1 MTAMFFRKSVWKCRH
16 CGNTQETENQPGKLM
31 TQPAFCTCKK
41 RNFEFDLEASQQ
53 YFVQDQTEENTTI
66 FQQGKLNIF
75 VDYVKLAE
83 MFQEHQPYFYDR
95 QKIWWLWNQEKFYWE
110 RIDET
115 DIINA
120 MDATVNGL
128 FLFKNQT
135 KNEIMNSLK
144 MQGRKMLPEPTK
156 KTWVQIGKKIYD
168 LNGQHFDASPK
179 WFTTNPI
186 PWNLTKSQ
194 ETETPN
200 IDKLFNEWVTP
211 EYVPLL
217 YEICAYCMLSDYPI
231 RRVFCLNGEGANG
244 KSTYMK
250 ILEKLVG
257 TKNVCT
263 ADFAI
268 LSTRFETAKLYKKLV
283 CEMHEIS
290 HKQLKDTSTFKKLTG
305 GDMIRFE
312 FKGKDGFDDYSFAK
326 LIIAT
331 NKLPESPDKSKGYF
345 DRWCIIDFK
354 NTFKENPSL
363 LDNIPDEEYE
373 NLARK
378 GLRLLMVLLKTGKFT
393 REGEPE
399 ERRNRYEERASPI
412 NDFLKSYNIDQGSDL
427 EMPLWQIREDYEVF
441 CEERGYKKPSK
452 YTVGKLLRSRGFFIH
467 LKHIKKEDGSESTAW
482 YIDGISRK

>member
-1 MTAMFFRKSVWKCRH
+1 MRFYLKKAVWRCQH
-16 CGNTQETENQPGKLM
+16 CGNTYETENEPGKPMKQPG
-31 TQPAFCTCKK
+31 FCECKK
-41 RNFEFDLEASQQ
+41 RDYELDLNLSQM
-53 YFVQDQTEENTTI
+53 EEEEEKIESTL

-83 MFQEHQPYFYDR
+83 MFQKKQPYFYDK
-95 QKIWWLWNQEKFYWE
+95 QKIWWLWNQKKAFWE

-128 FLFKNQT
+128 YLFKSQT

-144 MQGRKMLPEPTK
+144 MQGRKQIPKPMHK
-156 KTWVQIGKKIYD
+156 AWVQVGTTIYD
-168 LNGQHFDASPK
+168 LQGQFFNASPE

-186 PWNLTKSQ
+186 PWNLTK
-194 ETETPN
+194 ETSEETPN
-200 IDKLFNEWVTP
+200 IDKLFNDWVTP

-217 YEICAYCMLSDYPI
+217 YEVCAYCMLSDYPI

-244 KSTYMK
+244 KSSFMH
-250 ILEKLVG
+250 IIENLVG
-257 TKNVCT
+257 KENVCT
-263 ADFAI
+263 ADFGI

-305 GDMIRFE
+305 GDMMRFE
-312 FKGKDGFDDYSFAK
+312 FKGKDGFDDFSFAK

-331 NKLPESPDKSKGYF
+331 NKLPESPDKSRGYF

-354 NTFKENPSL
+354 NVFEEKPNL
-363 LDNIPDEEYE
+363 LDCVPPEEYE

-378 GLRLLMVLLKTGKFT
+378 CLRLLMVLLKTGKFT
-393 REGEPE
+393 REGEAE
-399 ERRNRYEERASPI
+399 ERKNRYEERASPM
-412 NDFLKSYNIDQGSDL
+412 NDFMKGYIDQKGTDA
-427 EMPLWQIREDYEVF
+427 EMPLWQIYEDYSIF
-441 CEERGYKKPSK
+441 LEERGYRKSSRQEL
-452 YTVGKLLRSRGFFIH
+452 GKLLRNRGYDIY
-467 LKHIKKEDGSESTAW
+467 LKGVKKADGSDTTQR
-482 YIDGISRK
+482 YVCGILRR